1 MNKINQAIDI
11 LQRAAAHA
19 PAVFSTSLGLE
30 DMVVTDLI
38 VKYTP
43 SISLFTLDTG
53 RLHPETLEHLAATEA
68 HYKKRITVYY
78 PQTQS
83 VEHYV
88 LLNGINGF
96 FESVSQRQDCC
107 AVRKVEPLKRAL
119 ADKRAWVTGLRREQA
134 VSRAQLSES
143 AFDAQSGLTKFN
155 PLINWTLDDVE
166 TYIKAHGVPYNVLH
180 DRGFPSIGCAP
191 CTRAI
196 QPGEDVRAGRWWW
209 ESADKK
215 ECGLHVANSSHPAD
229 SPHPADS
236 AHQAAAHGNSI
247 QEAALT

>member
-88 LLNGINGF
+88 RLNGINGF

-134 VSRAQLSES
+134 VSREQLSES
-143 AFDAQSGLTKFN
+143 AFDAQYGLTKFN
-155 PLINWTLDDVE
+155 PLIDWTLDDVE

-196 QPGEDVRAGRWWW
+196 QAGEDVRAGRWWW
-209 ESADKK
+209 ESADRK
-215 ECGLHVANSSHPAD
+215 ECGLHTTSTSNS
-229 SPHPADS
+229 
-236 AHQAAAHGNSI
+236 NS
-247 QEAALT
+247 QEETFA

>member
-1 MNKINQAIDI
+1 MSKTDQAIRI
-11 LQRAAAHA
+11 LLRAAANA

-68 HYKKRITVYY
+68 HYKKRIAVYY

-134 VSRAQLSES
+134 ASRAQLSES
-143 AFDAQSGLTKFN
+143 VFDAQYGLTKFN
-155 PLINWTLDDVE
+155 PLIDWTLDDVE

-180 DRGFPSIGCAP
+180 DRGFPSFGCAP

-196 QPGEDVRAGRWWW
+196 QPDEDVRAGRWWW